1 MRDIKDFFEADCI
14 WQIPETDSCWHGN
27 VYIRPGKE
35 IRLKIIKFVSAS
47 EVDSC
52 LARMPMK
59 IKIIQGTGG
68 NEITLLNGLKT
79 AFSKSISGTTEQ
91 AKVESTYSFLYALI
105 GELFSSEDEIKFKDV
120 MVTFTNMS
128 NWTEEKISKKLI
140 EDVFIGEKGNSEV
153 IPIFS
158 NNNFE
163 LSIFKSFKR
172 DYRIQQMS
180 LKCYSELLIKSK
192 DNYLDLYEYLKIA
205 YSFAVFLSLSE
216 VKNVYPQNVRAGL
229 PDKIIDIYLTNN
241 FSQDTTTVYS
251 FEMLFTYENIKEK
264 ISQILENWFKL
275 TEEETLFYDAWSTY
289 FYYSNIKSI
298 SPSLLFILLMEA
310 LEAYH
315 KKEKDKR
322 WNAKIVLKDEIN
334 DKIGLELKEISNIL
348 KSFECQ
354 IEEEI
359 YSTLMNRLNIF
370 KDSTLKSAIND
381 MLEAYRKITL
391 VDVTIKDI
399 PELKSLDQLID
410 VIVFLRNLLT
420 HRDKRNLNNQKII
433 DYNNPKTIDKINNK
447 IDHIIKVLLF
457 ADLGFPRQV
466 INKEIIR
473 YQNFIKN
480 VFYLSDET

>member
-1 MRDIKDFFEADCI
+1 
-14 WQIPETDSCWHGN
+14 
-27 VYIRPGKE
+27 
-35 IRLKIIKFVSAS
+35 
-47 EVDSC
+47 
-52 LARMPMK
+52 
-59 IKIIQGTGG
+59 
-68 NEITLLNGLKT
+68 
-79 AFSKSISGTTEQ
+79 
-91 AKVESTYSFLYALI
+91 
-105 GELFSSEDEIKFKDV
+105 
-120 MVTFTNMS
+120 
-128 NWTEEKISKKLI
+128 
-140 EDVFIGEKGNSEV
+140 
-153 IPIFS
+153 
-158 NNNFE
+158 
-163 LSIFKSFKR
+163 
-172 DYRIQQMS
+172 
-180 LKCYSELLIKSK
+180 
-192 DNYLDLYEYLKIA
+192 
-205 YSFAVFLSLSE
+205 
-216 VKNVYPQNVRAGL
+216 L